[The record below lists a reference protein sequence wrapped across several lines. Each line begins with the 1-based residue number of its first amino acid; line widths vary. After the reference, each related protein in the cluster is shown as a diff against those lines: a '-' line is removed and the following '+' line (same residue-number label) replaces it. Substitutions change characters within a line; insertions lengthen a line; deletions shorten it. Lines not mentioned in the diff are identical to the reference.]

1 MKKMLK
7 TAAIV
12 LLALAAAPGCNKEV
26 QEAPVPEEARQFREL
41 VLVREA
47 YPLLDTL
54 YISKD
59 YKPRPTDV
67 IVLDVTDW
75 EPDKD
80 ALVFVRS
87 GVDVTYIIPYTW
99 QGEDTIYYTYDGSY
113 LWINRRLVGLSN
125 CRYEADSVGSPNDIV
140 TLFDDGQIKLDS
152 LKSYPNAA
160 TIGVFYSLHMGKT
173 PTLLAVS
180 NLMKIPK
187 AKDID
192 LYISYNDISNLDFLG
207 FAMVPN
213 LKFLKAIPCE
223 KENWGLSF
231 LYLARGLREF
241 FFSALKITSKDFSR
255 IARIS
260 NLRRLTLESDT
271 IEEEGFRRLKA
282 LNNLT
287 ELNINSRAIGDKALH
302 YISELENLHVLRLI
316 NTNVTDT
323 GLAYLENLDNLRS
336 LDLSNSRNITDS
348 GLVHLEKVT
357 SLRRL
362 KLFSEKEDPFFV
374 HRLLIVGNYP
384 FNLPNPHVTREGVER
399 LRKTLPRCEIVWMQD
414 HPW

>member
-1 MKKMLK
+1 MIKRSLK
-7 TAAIV
+7 LAAI
-12 LLALAAAPGCNKEV
+12 LAIATFIFGCKKET
-26 QEAPVPEEARQFREL
+26 QTSEGKRKFREL
-41 VLVREA
+41 VLVREE
-47 YPLLDTL
+47 YPMLDTF

-59 YKPRPTDV
+59 YKPDPKDV

-75 EPDKD
+75 RVGKD

-140 TLFDDGQIKLDS
+140 TLFDDGQIRLDS

-160 TIGVFYSLHMGKT
+160 TIGVFYSLHMDKT
-173 PTLLAVS
+173 PTLWAVF
-180 NLMKIPK
+180 NLMKIPRYR
-187 AKDID
+187 DIGV
-192 LYISYNDISNLDFLG
+192 YIAYNDISNLDFLG
-207 FAMVPN
+207 FALVPN

-231 LYLARGLREF
+231 LSLASGLREF

-271 IEEEGFRRLKA
+271 IEEEGFRRLNA

-287 ELNINSRAIGDKALH
+287 ELNINSRAIDDKALRN
-302 YISELENLHVLRLI
+302 ISQIKNLHVLRLI

-362 KLFSEKEDPFFV
+362 KLFSEKEDPFFDP
-374 HRLLIVGNYP
+374 RLLIVGNYP
-384 FNLPNPHVTREGVER
+384 FNLPNPQVTREGVER
-399 LRKTLPRCEIVWMQD
+399 LRKTLPRCEIVW
-414 HPW
+414 

>member
-1 MKKMLK
+1 MIKRSLK
-7 TAAIV
+7 LAA
-12 LLALAAAPGCNKEV
+12 LLAIATFIFGCKKET
-26 QEAPVPEEARQFREL
+26 QTSEGKREFREL

-47 YPLLDTL
+47 YPMLDTL

-140 TLFDDGQIKLDS
+140 TLFDDGHIKLDS

-173 PTLLAVS
+173 PTLLAVF
-180 NLMKIPK
+180 NLMKIPRYR
-187 AKDID
+187 DIGV
-192 LYISYNDISNLDFLG
+192 YIAYNDISNLDFLG
-207 FAMVPN
+207 FALVPN

-231 LYLARGLREF
+231 LCLARDLREF

-282 LNNLT
+282 LDNLT
-287 ELNINSRAIGDKALH
+287 ELNINSRAINDKALR
-302 YISELENLHVLRLI
+302 YISQIKNLHVLRLI

-336 LDLSNSRNITDS
+336 LDLSNCSNITDS

-362 KLFSEKEDPFFV
+362 RLFSEKEDPFFTS
-374 HRLLIVGNYP
+374 RLILVGNYP
-384 FNLPNPHVTREGVER
+384 FNLPNPQVTREGVER
-399 LRKTLPRCEIVWMQD
+399 LRKSLPRCEIVW
-414 HPW
+414 